1 MSTETITDPIPAPV
15 PGRGRRRWPWI
26 LGGIAVVIG
35 LLLATA
41 VSFGNYT
48 VKRSWPQLSGTIEL
62 AGLGSTVEVL
72 RDERGIPTIYADSV
86 DDLMFAQGFVHAQDR
101 FYEMDVRRHI
111 TAGRLSEMF
120 GEGQVQ
126 TDAFLRTLGW
136 RNIAE
141 QELSLLDDRST
152 QILAAYSAGVN
163 AYLADRSP
171 ADISLEY
178 SVLGLINP
186 SYAIEPWGP
195 ADSVAWL
202 KALAWDLRGNMT
214 DEIYRTIMAASVGV
228 ERTEELFPPYPFDE
242 HQPIVLGGSVDGD
255 RFIPDPA
262 ASSISQASYTEV
274 PTAALEPLADVLTA
288 SAGLADLL
296 GTSGRGVGSNSWA
309 VSGDLTATGAP
320 ILANDPHLA
329 PAMPSLWYQANL
341 RCRTLS
347 PECDYDVGGWTMAG
361 LPGVFIGHTSTF
373 AWGFTNTGPDVTD
386 LVLHKVE
393 GDSYVVDG
401 EPVPFSTR
409 TEVIEVAGGDPVTI
423 TVRETADGPIISGV
437 LEDPD
442 VYAVVGSEAPVPAP
456 GQSASIDPQPARDGG
471 YAVALRWTA
480 LTPRPT
486 FDAFDKLNTATNFD
500 EFREAARDLA
510 VPAQNLLYADVNGTI
525 AYQMPGRVPIRT
537 GYDGKWPVPG
547 WNSEFAWEGF
557 IPFDA
562 LPYVENPDSGFIV
575 TANQA
580 VIGPEYPFFI
590 TDDWAYGAR
599 SQRIVDLITQRI
611 DSGEAF
617 TVEVM
622 QDMQMDSHN
631 ALAEFLVPRIAETGA
646 SNAALSL
653 FDGWAFD
660 QTIDS
665 APAAYFN
672 AIWRQMVDR
681 MFNAHIDTELTTTS
695 GDDQFWQVIERIWDE
710 PNNAWWDDP
719 TTPET
724 EDRDAMV
731 QISVDAAAEELSGLQ
746 GADPSGWRWGGLH
759 TLLLQSGTLGA
770 SGIAPIEALFNR
782 GPIEVPGGSAAV
794 NANGWIPSEGYEV
807 YWVASMRQVVDLA
820 NFDASTWVN
829 LTGNS
834 GHAYAPTYTDQ
845 ITAWQT
851 GEQFAWPWSA
861 AAVEQAA
868 TDRLV
873 LNPKN

>member
-1 MSTETITDPIPAPV
+1 MSEQTAPV
-15 PGRGRRRWPWI
+15 APPARKRHVWAWV
-26 LGGIAVVIG
+26 LGTIGVVLV
-35 LLLATA
+35 LLVATV
-41 VSFGNYT
+41 VSFGQYT
-48 VKRSWPQLSGTIEL
+48 VKRSWPQVDGTIEL
-62 AGLGSTVEVL
+62 SGLSASVDVL

-86 DDLMFAQGFVHAQDR
+86 DDLMFAQGYVHAQDR

-120 GEGQVQ
+120 GESQVQ

-136 RNIAE
+136 RRVAE
-141 QELSLLDDRST
+141 AELPLLDERST
-152 QILAAYSAGVN
+152 RILAAYSAGVN
-163 AYLADRSP
+163 AYLADRAP

-228 ERTEELFPPYPFDE
+228 ERTEELFPPYPYE
-242 HQPIVLGGSVDGD
+242 RHQPIVLGGNVDNGE
-255 RFIPDPA
+255 FVPDPA
-262 ASSISQASYTEV
+262 AQSIVTSASYTPEAV
-274 PTAALEPLADVLTA
+274 EALTEVLTA

-341 RCRTLS
+341 RCRAVS
-347 PECDYDVGGWTMAG
+347 PACDYDVGGWTMAG

-386 LVLHKVE
+386 LVLHKVT

-401 EPVPFSTR
+401 QEVPLTTR

-423 TVRETADGPIISGV
+423 TVRETTDGPIISGV
-437 LEDPD
+437 LDDPD
-442 VYAVVGSEAPVPAP
+442 VYSVVGSEAPVPAP
-456 GQSASIDPQPARDGG
+456 GETAAVDPQPDRGEG

-480 LTPRPT
+480 LTPGTT
-486 FDAFDKLNTATNFD
+486 FDATHKLNTATNFE
-500 EFREAARDLA
+500 EFREAARYLE

-525 AYQMPGRVPIRT
+525 AYQMPGRIPVRN

-547 WNSEFAWEGF
+547 WNSEFGWEGF
-557 IPFDA
+557 IPFEA

-580 VIGPEYPFFI
+580 VIGPDYEYFI

-599 SQRIVDLITQRI
+599 SQRIVDMITSRI
-611 DSGEAF
+611 AGGEAF
-617 TVEVM
+617 TVETM
-622 QDMQMDSHN
+622 QTMQMDSVN
-631 ALAEFLVPRIAETGA
+631 ALAEFLVPRLGETGA
-646 SNAALSL
+646 TNEALAL
-653 FDGWAFD
+653 FDGWNFE
-660 QTIDS
+660 QTLDS

-681 MFNAHIDTELTTTS
+681 MFNSHIDTELTTTS
-695 GDDQFWQVIERIWDE
+695 GDDQFWEVIERIWSE
-710 PNNAWWDDP
+710 PTNAWWDDP
-719 TTPET
+719 ATPEV

-731 QISVDAAAEELSGLQ
+731 QISVDAAVSELSELQ

-759 TLLLQSGTLGA
+759 TLLLQNGTLGA

-782 GPIEVPGGSAAV
+782 GPIEVAGGSAAV
-794 NANGWIPSEGYEV
+794 NANGWVPSEGYEV

-820 NFDASTWVN
+820 NLDASTWVN

-834 GHAYAPTYTDQ
+834 GHAYAPTYADQ
-845 ITAWQT
+845 VTAWQT
-851 GEQFAWPWSA
+851 GEQFAWPWSP
-861 AAVEQAA
+861 AAVEQSTA
-868 TDRLV
+868 DHLV
-873 LNPKN
+873 LAPN

>member
-1 MSTETITDPIPAPV
+1 MATDTASTPARKRHVWAWVLGTI
-15 PGRGRRRWPWI
+15 G
-26 LGGIAVVIG
+26 VVIL

-41 VSFGNYT
+41 VSFGQYT
-48 VKRSWPQLSGTIEL
+48 VKRSWPQLAGTIEL
-62 AGLGSTVEVL
+62 SGLSAPVDVL

-86 DDLMFAQGFVHAQDR
+86 SDLMFAQGFVHAQDR

-120 GEGQVQ
+120 GDGQVQ

-136 RNIAE
+136 RRVAE
-141 QELSLLDDRST
+141 QELGLLDARST
-152 QILAAYSAGVN
+152 EILAAYSAGVN

-186 SYAIEPWGP
+186 SYEIEPWGP

-228 ERTEELFPPYPFDE
+228 ERTEELFPPYPYGA
-242 HQPIVLGGSVDGD
+242 HQPIVLGGGVQDGK
-255 RFIPDPA
+255 FIPDPSAGPARPELFSSTA
-262 ASSISQASYTEV
+262 ASEQVVSVLT
-274 PTAALEPLADVLTA
+274 DVLRA
-288 SAGLADLL
+288 SAGLSEVL
-296 GTSGRGVGSNSWA
+296 GPDGRGIGSNSWA
-309 VSGDLTATGAP
+309 VDGDLTATGAP

-341 RCRTLS
+341 RCRTVT
-347 PECDYDVGGWTMAG
+347 PDCDYDVGGWTMAG

-393 GDSYVVDG
+393 GDTYLVDG
-401 EPVPFSTR
+401 EAVPFTTR

-442 VYAVVGSEAPVPAP
+442 VYAVVGAEAPVPAP
-456 GQSASIDPQPARDGG
+456 GETGNVDPQPDRGSG

-480 LTPRPT
+480 LTPGTT
-486 FDAFDKLNTATNFD
+486 FDATHKLNTATNF
-500 EFREAARDLA
+500 EQFREAAKFLE

-525 AYQMPGRVPIRT
+525 AYQMPGRVPIRN

-547 WNSEFAWEGF
+547 WSSDFAWDGY
-557 IPFDA
+557 IPFEA

-580 VIGPEYPFFI
+580 VIGPDYEYFI
-590 TDDWAYGAR
+590 TDDWSYGAR
-599 SQRIVDLITQRI
+599 SQRIVDMITSRI
-611 DSGEAF
+611 DAGEAF
-617 TVEVM
+617 TVEAM
-622 QDMQMDSHN
+622 QDMQMDSQN
-631 ALAEFLVPRIAETGA
+631 ALATFLLPRLDETGV
-646 SNAALSL
+646 SNDALSL
-653 FDGWAFD
+653 FDGWNFE

-672 AIWRQMVDR
+672 AIWGQMVNR
-681 MFNAHIDTELTTTS
+681 MFNSHIDTELTTTS
-695 GDDQFWQVIERIWDE
+695 GDDQFWEVIERIWDD
-710 PNNAWWDDP
+710 PTNAWWDDP
-719 TTPET
+719 TTTEV
-724 EDRDAMV
+724 EDRNAMMQV
-731 QISVDAAAEELSGLQ
+731 SVDAAVEELSGLQ
-746 GADPSGWRWGGLH
+746 GSDPNGWRWGGLH
-759 TLLLQSGTLGA
+759 TLLLQNGTLGA

-782 GPIEVPGGSAAV
+782 GPIEVAGGSAAV
-794 NANGWIPSEGYEV
+794 NANGWVPSEGFEV

-820 NFDASTWVN
+820 NLDASTWVN

-834 GHAYAPTYTDQ
+834 GHAYAPTYADQ
-845 ITAWQT
+845 VTAWQT
-851 GEQFAWPWSA
+851 GEQFAWPWSP

-868 TDRLV
+868 TDTLV
-873 LNPKN
+873 LTPSS